1 MFDEL
6 KRKSIFGIG
15 SKKSENI
22 KYMIYF
28 IENRAA
34 IKGVNS
40 KGEEIEPGNYSGSNR
55 ITREIDDYL
64 KKIKS
69 ENAFV
74 IDWGDETGTVY
85 IDEHEKVMKL
95 LKSCKNLI
103 DEKMKEIEFSEGKSK
118 ISINLIEN
126 GDKIKPEIIVN
137 GKNRNFR
144 FLSDEY
150 ILAENKIYEID
161 GIRESYL
168 NFNLFTK
175 EFEKEKLNSYLSLL
189 YSNFE
194 NIETDYKGYEIEQG
208 EPEVAEAK
216 IVIENV
222 DKSGSLFMDVGYKIH
237 GINGNWFRDY
247 NVTIIVHINDIEEKI
262 MLKEVNTERADSSIH
277 KLTEIVEKSEKKL
290 KMKGSSYFSE
300 NSMVLCEETAKEL
313 ITNNLSFLLNNFEM
327 LGSEKLIKY
336 KLKIVNPK
344 LKMNMS
350 YNIDFF
356 EGDAVVEMDGE
367 EKSIFDLI
375 ENYRENGYI
384 LLKDGTNGIINKSY
398 IEKLE
403 RIFKKKKDGVK
414 LSFFDLP
421 LVNELMEEKI
431 LNEKFP
437 KVKEIYEGFNSIES
451 YKEVKGIVNAE
462 LRSYQEYGVKW
473 MKYLYDNGLGG
484 CLADDMGLGKTI
496 QAITFFSTI
505 YPENS
510 MPSMVVMP
518 KSLIYNWENEIKKFN
533 PNLTYYIYYGNN
545 RDIEEAAGKN
555 LILTTYG
562 TLRSDIEKIR
572 EKEFLTVMLDE
583 SQNIKNTNSQA
594 YKSVMVLNCKK
605 RFALSGTPVENNI
618 GELYS
623 LFSFLNPAM
632 FGTQG
637 EFNKYYGIPIH
648 KNGDEEAVSHLK
660 KKIYPFILRRTKK
673 EVLKELPDKIENTI
687 YIDMD
692 KEHAKFYN
700 ERREYYKT
708 ILDKQIEES
717 GIEKSQFFIFQAL
730 GELRQI
736 ASNPELKTEGK
747 IVSQKREVL
756 LESIL
761 DAVSNKHKVLV
772 FTNYVG
778 SVENIGADLE
788 KSGIDYLTIT
798 GATRDRQ
805 KIVDEFQKNKKC
817 KVLIMTLKTGGVGLN
832 LTEADTV
839 FIYDPWW
846 NKAAEAQA
854 VDRTHRIGQKNSVFS
869 YKMITKNTIEEKIAE
884 LQEKKGELFNNLISS
899 DSASAKNLDKSDIEF
914 ILGV

>member
-28 IENRAA
+28 NENRAA

-40 KGEEIEPGNYSGSNR
+40 KGEEVEPGNYSGSDR

-64 KKIKS
+64 KKMKS

-95 LKSCKNLI
+95 LKSGKNLI
-103 DEKMKEIEFSEGKSK
+103 DEKMKEIEFAAGKSK

-126 GDKIKPEIIVN
+126 GDKIKPEIIVD
-137 GKNRNFR
+137 GENRNFR

-150 ILAENKIYEID
+150 ILSENRVYEIE
-161 GIRESYL
+161 GIRENYL

-175 EFEKEKLNSYLSLL
+175 EFEKEKLSSYLSLL

-208 EPEVAEAK
+208 EPELAEAK

-247 NVTIIVHINDIEEKI
+247 NVTTIAHINEIEEKI
-262 MLKEVNTERADSSIH
+262 MLKEVNTEIADSSIN

-300 NSMVLCEETAKEL
+300 NSMVLHEETAKEL

-356 EGDAVVEMDGE
+356 EGDAVIEMDGE

-437 KVKEIYEGFNSIES
+437 KVKEIYEGFNSIER
-451 YKEVKGIVNAE
+451 YTDVKGIVNAE

-510 MPSMVVMP
+510 ISSMVVMP

-648 KNGDEEAVSHLK
+648 KNSDEEAVSHLK

-687 YIDMD
+687 YVDMD

-700 ERREYYKT
+700 ERREYYKS
-708 ILDKQIEES
+708 ILDKQIDEV

-772 FTNYVG
+772 FTNYIG

-798 GATRDRQ
+798 GATRERQ